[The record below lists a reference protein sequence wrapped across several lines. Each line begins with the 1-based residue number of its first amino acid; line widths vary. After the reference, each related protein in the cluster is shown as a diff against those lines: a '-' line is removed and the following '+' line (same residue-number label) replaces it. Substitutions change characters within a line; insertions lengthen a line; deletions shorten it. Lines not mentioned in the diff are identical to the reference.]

1 MNLGS
6 PVNTPVH
13 LGAQPSFAGYQSP
26 VPGVQPQFHSTMVG
40 AGGAIGQSM
49 TPLGQSPV
57 VAGSQMQPGNPGT
70 PGFLPGY
77 LIGSFPQQVNFKSF
91 LLGKISQLSVQPF
104 VCLSSL
110 FVFPLSKSTYS
121 SVCLSLLSL

>member
-6 PVNTPVH
+6 PVNTPVGY
-13 LGAQPSFAGYQSP
+13 GAPPSYSGFQSP

-40 AGGAIGQSM
+40 GQNM

-57 VAGSQMQPGNPGT
+57 VAGSQMQQGNPGT

-77 LIGSFPQQVNFKSF
+77 LMGSFPQQV
-91 LLGKISQLSVQPF
+91 LIEYSQMI
-104 VCLSSL
+104 CSSYGFTNL
-110 FVFPLSKSTYS
+110 ELDKSTK
-121 SVCLSLLSL
+121 LLQNS

>member
-40 AGGAIGQSM
+40 GGAVGT

-57 VAGSQMQPGNPGT
+57 VAGSQMQQGNPGT

-77 LIGSFPQQVNFKSF
+77 LMGSFPQQV
-91 LLGKISQLSVQPF
+91 I
-104 VCLSSL
+104 L
-110 FVFPLSKSTYS
+110 FELHIFDK
-121 SVCLSLLSL
+121 

>member
-77 LIGSFPQQVNFKSF
+77 LIGSFPQQVNFKNHFYKGTFIPHNFSTVCSA
-91 LLGKISQLSVQPF
+91 ICLSVKF
-104 VCLSSL
+104 VCLST
-110 FVFPLSKSTYS
+110 K
-121 SVCLSLLSL
+121 

>member
-6 PVNTPVH
+6 PVNTPVGY
-13 LGAQPSFAGYQSP
+13 GAPPSYSGFQSP

-40 AGGAIGQSM
+40 GQSM

-57 VAGSQMQPGNPGT
+57 VAGSQMQQGNPGT

-77 LIGSFPQQVNFKSF
+77 LMGSFPQQVHIAQKSHRNQ
-91 LLGKISQLSVQPF
+91 LLKMELMLKLLKCHPNR
-104 VCLSSL
+104 LA
-110 FVFPLSKSTYS
+110 
-121 SVCLSLLSL
+121 LSLPSCFLVL